1 MPPSSIFWIAQRFV
15 AINYIRYVEDAAI
28 VELVE
33 RFIGVMSQQLAH
45 WEQTRNLPEETSLP
59 F

>member
-1 MPPSSIFWIAQRFV
+1 MPPSSIFWIAQHFV

-28 VELVE
+28 VELVALHP
-33 RFIGVMSQQLAH
+33 VMSQRLAQ